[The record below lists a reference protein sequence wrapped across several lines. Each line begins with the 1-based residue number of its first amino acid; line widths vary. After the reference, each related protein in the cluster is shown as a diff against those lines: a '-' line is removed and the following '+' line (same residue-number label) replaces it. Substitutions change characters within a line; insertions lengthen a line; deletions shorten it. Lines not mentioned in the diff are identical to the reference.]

1 MTNALPAYQ
10 AAGQIVEAAES
21 HQGLDLEPIVRM
33 LDGSY
38 ALMFRMGVADDHVED
53 AASHGVDVG
62 YVSRLREAGRER
74 MLPGW
79 LSQIEPG
86 SVIDRSLFGSDQ
98 QFARTPFYNHVIRPE
113 GSFHCMIATPLSS
126 QTHRS
131 HLVIGRPRHRPGFD
145 AGDMRLFRGM
155 LPLVNEV
162 IHTRAELAHSEATA
176 RSAFGISEAWPY
188 PLLVANAKGIVH
200 HANQRAREL
209 LATGDALVIDTAA
222 RLRSNIPSNDHKLW
236 QSITAALRTGKQ
248 QRVTLQTSMSARG
261 LYLNV
266 RRVDPVSVGD
276 MGHPSG
282 WVLITAEDHQ
292 RGITDASLAAVGRQ
306 YGLTGRE
313 TALLSCLV
321 QGTHLKEACRQLG
334 ISYNTGRCHLRQ
346 IFGKTET
353 HRQSELVRVCVTGRN
368 PNSE

>member
-1 MTNALPAYQ
+1 MTYLSPAYR

-21 HQGLDLEPIVRM
+21 HPGLDLQPIVRM

-38 ALMFRMGVADDHVED
+38 ALMFRVRVADEQVAD
-53 AASHGVDVG
+53 AASQGVDVG

-79 LSQIEPG
+79 LAQLEPG

-126 QTHRS
+126 RTHRV
-131 HLVIGRPRHRPGFD
+131 HLVIGRPRHRPGFG
-145 AGDMRLFRGM
+145 AGDMQLFRGM

-162 IHTRAELAHSEATA
+162 MQARAELAHSEATA
-176 RSAFGISEAWPY
+176 RGAFGISEAWPH
-188 PLLVANAKGIVH
+188 PVIVANATGIVSY
-200 HANQRAREL
+200 ANQRARQL
-209 LATGDALVIDTAA
+209 LATSDALLIDAA
-222 RLRSNIPSNDHKLW
+222 VRLRSNTPFNEQKLR
-236 QSITAALRTGKQ
+236 QAIAAALRTAQ
-248 QRVTLQTSMSARG
+248 QQVVRLQTSIGSRG
-261 LYLNV
+261 LCLSV
-266 RRVDPVSVGD
+266 RKVDPVSVSD
-276 MGHPSG
+276 MEHLLEHPLG
-282 WVLITAEDHQ
+282 WVVITAEDQ
-292 RGITDASLAAVGRQ
+292 ERGISEGSLAAVGQQ
-306 YGLTGRE
+306 YGLTKRE

-321 QGTHLKEACRQLG
+321 EGTHLKEACRQLG

-353 HRQSELVRVCVTGRN
+353 HRQSDLIRVCGTGR
-368 PNSE
+368 